1 MDVANQMN
9 LVQQPAQFHEEE
21 NHIFV
26 GPLQIQEEAQVNDAP
41 PDYYSTVDINTIL
54 AIPPAERNAFETREA
69 IRHLSMRRP
78 SAPQPDQE

>member
-1 MDVANQMN
+1 MPVVGQIN

-26 GPLQIQEEAQVNDAP
+26 GPLQVQEGAQMFDTP
-41 PDYYSTVDINTIL
+41 PDYYSTVDINSIL
-54 AIPPAERNAFETREA
+54 EIPPEDRNAFETREA

-78 SAPQPDQE
+78 SAPQPHQE